1 MNEDGEVIEA
11 ALTTSDM
18 AAVTRFGMAALALTA
33 DPRLPGSDLFPVKL
47 VGPVV

>member
-18 AAVTRFGMAALALTA
+18 AAVTKFGMAALVQLILGCQGQIYF
-33 DPRLPGSDLFPVKL
+33 R
-47 VGPVV
+47 